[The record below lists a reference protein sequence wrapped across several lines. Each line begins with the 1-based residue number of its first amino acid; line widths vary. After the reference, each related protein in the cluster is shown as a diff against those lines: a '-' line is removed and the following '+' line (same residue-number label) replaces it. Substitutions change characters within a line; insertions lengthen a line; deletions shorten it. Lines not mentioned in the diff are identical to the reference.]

1 MKQLVLSLV
10 MTFSM
15 ITTCLAQKV
24 WKEPSAINMPFYENA
39 FKVTEVE
46 FKDTETILR
55 INMKFQPQ
63 EKISVQ
69 STACLKA
76 DNGQSYRIKSAEI
89 VGENARAIELD
100 KYFKVPSDGKLDV
113 ALHFAPLPAGISSFD
128 FIEGSSRTA
137 FKIWGITDPSVYSK
151 TCLFNS
157 NWRNEESGDWEIGLY
172 EDCAV
177 YDSRLW
183 RYKVRKDKKVVL
195 TDGNEDVTVT
205 LGKEKDGKR
214 SIAINGRKMLCSRIT
229 SKFLP
234 DYPTPDETPFK
245 TGLAEGEAVING
257 WLKDWPEELLDAGK
271 DFEVEIY
278 NVLTHSGNTYSAKI
292 DSLGH
297 FQIKIPLTGAQ
308 EAYMDLKRSR
318 IVTVLEPGETYF
330 LLIDKKAGCTL
341 FMGRNARLQNELRAH
356 RMRFESAY
364 ADLRGDLDNDSIIVL
379 KNRWADAYCQNL
391 EKIKAQARKCPT
403 LSRRYLDYHREDCK
417 FTACWELMQL
427 QYYANDY
434 TLPAELL
441 DYVGKTAIINPEVP
455 LSLTRSFDF
464 YLNYLISY
472 YKRQKPKNTIV
483 TPERLLSFKKEGMV
497 YSRDEEATIKK
508 WQGFLDEMKACSEQT
523 DDEERES
530 LRKKISEK
538 YTGIDDELGAI
549 FSRDEFQTFYKAK
562 MPKPFQNEAEVIDS
576 LFSDPTLR
584 DICRARELYFYIDH
598 DHVPL
603 SADYLAVANGIKHP
617 VVRKAIL
624 EVHNYYKQLAEKAEA
639 AVKASIRPSSDV
651 EGLTDGKAILDKIV
665 EPYRGRIV
673 YLDIWGTWCSPC
685 KRKLK
690 ESPEVKKLLKDYDI
704 VYLYLA
710 NRSSEESWKNIIA
723 EYGLTG
729 SDCVHYLLPEKQQD
743 AVERYVGLTGYP
755 TYRLIDKQGNMH
767 KLHWNHTS
775 DMDEFLKT
783 VRTLAGQ

>member
-1 MKQLVLSLV
+1 MKQLVLSLI

-24 WKEPSAINMPFYENA
+24 WKEPAAINMPYTEDA
-39 FKVTEVE
+39 LKVTEVE

-55 INMKFQPQ
+55 LNMKFQPRA
-63 EKISVQ
+63 KINVQ

-76 DNGQSYRIKSAEI
+76 DNGQSYKIKSAEI
-89 VGENARAIELD
+89 VGENARAIELN
-100 KYFKVPSDGKLDV
+100 KNFRVSDSGELDV
-113 ALHFAPLPAGISSFD
+113 ALHFDPMPAGIKSFD
-128 FIEGSSRTA
+128 FIEGNIKNVL
-137 FKIWGITDPSVYSK
+137 KIWSITDPAVYSK
-151 TCLFNS
+151 TGLFNS

-205 LGKEKDGKR
+205 LGKEKDGRR

-234 DYPTPDETPFK
+234 DYPTTDETPFK
-245 TGLAEGEAVING
+245 TELAEGEAVING
-257 WLKDWPEELLDAGK
+257 WLKDWPAELLNAGN
-271 DFEVEIY
+271 DFKVEIY
-278 NVLTHSGNTYSAKI
+278 NVLTHSWNTYSAKI

-308 EAYMDLKRSR
+308 EMSLDRMRSR
-318 IVTVLEPGETYF
+318 VATVLEPGETYF
-330 LLIDKKAGCTL
+330 LLMDKKAGCTL
-341 FMGRNARLQNELRAH
+341 FMGWNARLQNELQAH

-364 ADLRGDLDNDSIIVL
+364 VDLRGELDSDSLIVL
-379 KNRWADAYCQNL
+379 KNRWADAYRQNL
-391 EKIKAQARKCPT
+391 EKIKAQAGKCPT
-403 LSRRYLDYHREDCK
+403 LSRRYLDYHREDGK
-417 FTACWELMQL
+417 FNTCWQLMQL

-464 YLNYLISY
+464 YLNHLISY

-497 YSRDEEATIKK
+497 YSKDEEATIKK
-508 WQGFLDEMKACSEQT
+508 WQGFLDEMKACSELT
-523 DDEERES
+523 DNKERES
-530 LRKKISEK
+530 FRKKISEK
-538 YTGIDDELGAI
+538 YAGINEELDAI

-562 MPKPFQNEAEVIDS
+562 MPKPFQSETEVIDS

-603 SADYLAVANGIKHP
+603 PESHLAVANGIKHP

-624 EVHNYYKQLAEKAEA
+624 EAHNYYKQLAEKAEA

-729 SDCVHYLLPEKQQD
+729 PDCVHYLLPEKQQNV
-743 AVERYVGLTGYP
+743 VEEYVGLTGYP

>member
-10 MTFSM
+10 MTLSM

-24 WKEPSAINMPFYENA
+24 WKEPAAINMPYTEDA

-55 INMKFQPQ
+55 LNLKFQPRA
-63 EKISVQ
+63 KINVQ

-76 DNGQSYRIKSAEI
+76 DNGQSYKIKSAEI
-89 VGENARAIELD
+89 VGENARAIELN
-100 KYFKVPSDGKLDV
+100 KNFRVSDSGELDV
-113 ALHFAPLPAGISSFD
+113 ALHFDPMPAGIKSFD
-128 FIEGSSRTA
+128 FIEGNIKNVL
-137 FKIWGITDPSVYSK
+137 KIWSITNPAVYSK
-151 TCLFNS
+151 TSLFNS

-214 SIAINGRKMLCSRIT
+214 SIAINGRKILCSRIT

-234 DYPTPDETPFK
+234 DYPTPDETPFN
-245 TGLAEGEAVING
+245 TELAEGEAVITG
-257 WLKDWPEELLDAGK
+257 WLKDWPAELLNVGK
-271 DFEVEIY
+271 DFEVDVY
-278 NVLTHSGNTYSAKI
+278 NVLTHSENTYSAKI
-292 DSLGH
+292 DSFGR
-297 FQIKIPLTGAQ
+297 FQIRLPLTGAQ
-308 EAYMDLKRSR
+308 EMYLDRKRSP
-318 IVTVLEPGETYF
+318 VATVLEPGETYF

-341 FMGRNARLQNELRAH
+341 FMGRNARLQNELLAH

-508 WQGFLDEMKACSEQT
+508 WQGYLDEMKAYSELT

-530 LRKKISEK
+530 FRKKISEK
-538 YTGIDDELGAI
+538 YAGIDDELGAI
-549 FSRDEFQTFYKAK
+549 FRRDEFQTFYKAK

-603 SADYLAVANGIKHP
+603 PESHLAVANGIKHP

-624 EVHNYYKQLAEKAEA
+624 EAHNYYKQLAEKAEV

-690 ESPEVKKLLKDYDI
+690 ESPEVKKQLKDYDI

-767 KLHWNHTS
+767 KLHWNHTD

>member
-1 MKQLVLSLV
+1 MKQLVLSLI
-10 MTFSM
+10 MTFCM

-24 WKEPSAINMPFYENA
+24 WKEPAAINMPYTEDA

-55 INMKFQPQ
+55 LNMKFQPRA
-63 EKISVQ
+63 KINVQ

-76 DNGQSYRIKSAEI
+76 DNGQSYKIKSAEI
-89 VGENARAIELD
+89 VGENARAIELN
-100 KYFKVPSDGKLDV
+100 KNFRVSDSGELDV
-113 ALHFAPLPAGISSFD
+113 ALHFDPLPAGIRSFD
-128 FIEGSSRTA
+128 FIEGNIKNA
-137 FKIWGITDPSVYSK
+137 FKIWSITDPAVYSK
-151 TCLFNS
+151 TSLFNS

-205 LGKEKDGKR
+205 LGKKKDGKR

-257 WLKDWPEELLDAGK
+257 WLKDWPAELLDAGK
-271 DFEVEIY
+271 DFKVEIY
-278 NVLTHSGNTYSAKI
+278 NVLTHSWNTYSAKI

-297 FQIKIPLTGAQ
+297 FQIRLPLTGAQ
-308 EAYMDLKRSR
+308 DMYLDRRRLRVK
-318 IVTVLEPGETYF
+318 TVLEPGETYF

-356 RMRFESAY
+356 EMTLEDVY
-364 ADLRGDLDNDSIIVL
+364 VDLRGDLNNDSIVVL
-379 KNRWADAYCQNL
+379 KNRWADVYRQNL
-391 EKIKAQARKCPT
+391 EKIKAQAKKCPT
-403 LSRRYLDYHREDCK
+403 LSRRYLDYYREDCK
-417 FTACWELMQL
+417 FNMCEHLMRL
-427 QYYANDY
+427 QYDANDY

-455 LSLTRSFDF
+455 LSLTRNLDG

-472 YKRQKPKNTIV
+472 YKRQKPKNTIG

-497 YSRDEEATIKK
+497 YSKDEEATIKK
-508 WQGFLDEMKACSEQT
+508 WQGFLDEMKACSELT
-523 DDEERES
+523 DDKERES

-538 YTGIDDELGAI
+538 YTGIDEELDAI
-549 FSRDEFQTFYKAK
+549 FRRDDFQSFYKAK

-584 DICRARELYFYIDH
+584 DICRARELYAYIDQA
-598 DHVPL
+598 HVPL
-603 SADYLAVANGIKHP
+603 LEDYLAVANGIEHP

-624 EVHNYYKQLAEKAEA
+624 EAHNYYKQLAEKAEV

-690 ESPEVKKLLKDYDI
+690 ESPEVKKQLKDYDI

-710 NRSSEESWKNIIA
+710 NRSAEESWKNIIA

-729 SDCVHYLLPEKQQD
+729 PDCVHYLLPEKQQA
-743 AVERYVGLTGYP
+743 AVESYVGLTGYP

-767 KLHWNHTS
+767 KLHWNHTD
-775 DMDEFLKT
+775 DMDKFLKT
-783 VRTLAGQ
+783 VRTLANQ

>member
-1 MKQLVLSLV
+1 MKQLVLSLI

-24 WKEPSAINMPFYENA
+24 WKEPAAINMPYTEDA
-39 FKVTEVE
+39 LKVTEVE

-55 INMKFQPQ
+55 LNMKFQPRA
-63 EKISVQ
+63 KINVQ

-76 DNGQSYRIKSAEI
+76 DNGQSYKIKSAEI
-89 VGENARAIELD
+89 VGENARAIELN
-100 KYFKVPSDGKLDV
+100 KNFRVSDSGELDV
-113 ALHFAPLPAGISSFD
+113 ALHFDPMPAGIKSFD
-128 FIEGSSRTA
+128 FIEGNIKNVL
-137 FKIWGITDPSVYSK
+137 KIWSITDPAVYSK
-151 TCLFNS
+151 TGLFNS

-183 RYKVRKDKKVVL
+183 RYKVRKEKKVVL

-257 WLKDWPEELLDAGK
+257 WLKDWPAELLNAGN
-271 DFEVEIY
+271 DFKVEIY
-278 NVLTHSGNTYSAKI
+278 NVLTHSWNTYSAKI

-308 EAYMDLKRSR
+308 EMSLDRMRSR
-318 IVTVLEPGETYF
+318 VATVLEPGETYF
-330 LLIDKKAGCTL
+330 LLMDKKAGCTL
-341 FMGRNARLQNELRAH
+341 FMGRNARLQNELLAH
-356 RMRFESAY
+356 RMRLESAY
-364 ADLRGDLDNDSIIVL
+364 ADLRGKQDSDSLIAL
-379 KNRWADAYCQNL
+379 KNRWADVYRQNL
-391 EKIKAQARKCPT
+391 EKIKAQAKKCPT
-403 LSRRYLDYHREDCK
+403 LSRRYLDYYREDCK
-417 FTACWELMQL
+417 FNMCRYLMRL
-427 QYYANDY
+427 QYDANDY

-483 TPERLLSFKKEGMV
+483 TPDRLLSFKKEGMV

-562 MPKPFQNEAEVIDS
+562 MPKPFQSEAEVIDS

-603 SADYLAVANGIKHP
+603 PESHLAVANGIKHP

-624 EVHNYYKQLAEKAEA
+624 EAHNYYKQLAEKAEV

-729 SDCVHYLLPEKQQD
+729 PDCVHYLLPEKQQNV
-743 AVERYVGLTGYP
+743 VEEYVGLTGYP

>member
-1 MKQLVLSLV
+1 

-24 WKEPSAINMPFYENA
+24 WKEPAAINMPYTEDA

-46 FKDTETILR
+46 FKNTETILR
-55 INMKFQPQ
+55 LNMKFQPRA
-63 EKISVQ
+63 KINVQ

-76 DNGQSYRIKSAEI
+76 DNGQSYKIKSAEI
-89 VGENARAIELD
+89 VGENVRAIELNKD
-100 KYFKVPSDGKLDV
+100 FRVSDSGELDV
-113 ALHFAPLPAGISSFD
+113 ALHFAPLPAGIRSFD
-128 FIEGSSRTA
+128 FIEGNIKNA
-137 FKIWGITDPSVYSK
+137 FKIWSITDPAVYCK
-151 TCLFNS
+151 TSLFNS

-245 TGLAEGEAVING
+245 TGLTEGEAVING
-257 WLKDWPEELLDAGK
+257 WLKDWPAELLDAGK

-278 NVLTHSGNTYSAKI
+278 NVLTHSWNTYSSKI

-297 FQIKIPLTGAQ
+297 FQIRIPLTGAQ
-308 EAYMDLKRSR
+308 AMYLYRKRSR
-318 IVTVLEPGETYF
+318 VSTVLEPGETYF
-330 LLIDKKAGCTL
+330 LLMDKKAGCTL
-341 FMGRNARLQNELRAH
+341 FMGRNARLQNELLAH

-364 ADLRGDLDNDSIIVL
+364 VDLRVKLDSDSLIAL
-379 KNRWADAYCQNL
+379 KNRWADAYRQNL
-391 EKIKAQARKCPT
+391 EKIKALAEKCPT
-403 LSRRYLDYHREDCK
+403 LSRRYLDYHREACK
-417 FTACWELMQL
+417 FTACRELMQL
-427 QYYANDY
+427 QYDANDN

-441 DYVGKTAIINPEVP
+441 DYVGKTAIINSDVP
-455 LSLTRSFDF
+455 LSLTRSFDY
-464 YLNYLISY
+464 YLYYLISY
-472 YKRQKPKNTIV
+472 YKRLKPKNTIV

-497 YSRDEEATIKK
+497 YSKDEEAIIKK
-508 WQGFLDEMKACSEQT
+508 WQGYLDEMKEYSKLT
-523 DDEERES
+523 KDEERES
-530 LRKKISEK
+530 FRKKISEK
-538 YTGIDDELGAI
+538 YAGINEELDVIFRRDD
-549 FSRDEFQTFYKAK
+549 FQTFYKAK

-584 DICRARELYFYIDH
+584 DICRARELYFYIDQT
-598 DHVPL
+598 HVPL
-603 SADYLAVANGIKHP
+603 LEDYLAVANGIEHP

-624 EVHNYYKQLAEKAEA
+624 EAHNYYKQLAEKAEA

-690 ESPEVKKLLKDYDI
+690 ESPEVKKQLKDYDI

-767 KLHWNHTS
+767 KLHSNHIY

>member
-10 MTFSM
+10 MTLSM

-24 WKEPSAINMPFYENA
+24 WKEPAAINMPYTEDA

-55 INMKFQPQ
+55 LNLKFQPRA
-63 EKISVQ
+63 KINVQ

-76 DNGQSYRIKSAEI
+76 DNGQSYKIKSAEI
-89 VGENARAIELD
+89 VGENARAIELN
-100 KYFKVPSDGKLDV
+100 KNFRVSDSGELDV
-113 ALHFAPLPAGISSFD
+113 ALHFAPLPAGIRSFD
-128 FIEGSSRTA
+128 FIEGNIKNA
-137 FKIWGITDPSVYSK
+137 FKIWSITDPDVYCK
-151 TCLFNS
+151 TGLFNS

-234 DYPTPDETPFK
+234 DYPTPDETPFN
-245 TGLAEGEAVING
+245 TELAEGEAVING
-257 WLKDWPEELLDAGK
+257 WLKDWPAELLNVGK
-271 DFEVEIY
+271 DFEVDVY
-278 NVLTHSGNTYSAKI
+278 NVLTHSENTYSAKI
-292 DSLGH
+292 DSFGR
-297 FQIKIPLTGAQ
+297 FQIRLPLTGAQ
-308 EAYMDLKRSR
+308 EMYLDRKRSP
-318 IVTVLEPGETYF
+318 VATVLEPGETYF

-356 RMRFESAY
+356 EMSLEDVY
-364 ADLRGDLDNDSIIVL
+364 VNLRGDLDNDSIIAL
-379 KNRWADAYCQNL
+379 KNRWADVYRQNL
-391 EKIKAQARKCPT
+391 ERIKAQAKKCPT
-403 LSRRYLDYHREDCK
+403 LSRRYLDYYREDCK
-417 FTACWELMQL
+417 FDMCRYLMML
-427 QYYANDY
+427 QYDANDY

-455 LSLTRSFDF
+455 LSLTRNLDG

-472 YKRQKPKNTIV
+472 YKHLKPKNTIV
-483 TPERLLSFKKEGMV
+483 TPEMLLSFKDEGMV
-497 YSRDEEATIKK
+497 YSKDEEAIIKK
-508 WQGFLDEMKACSEQT
+508 WQGYLDEMKEYSKLT
-523 DDEERES
+523 KDEERES
-530 LRKKISEK
+530 FRKKISEK
-538 YTGIDDELGAI
+538 YAGINEELDAI
-549 FSRDEFQTFYKAK
+549 FRRDDFQTFYKAK

-584 DICRARELYFYIDH
+584 DICRARELYFYIDQT
-598 DHVPL
+598 HVPL
-603 SADYLAVANGIKHP
+603 SEDYLAVANGIKHP

-624 EVHNYYKQLAEKAEA
+624 EAHNYYKQLAEKAEA

-690 ESPEVKKLLKDYDI
+690 ESPEVKKQLKDYDI

-729 SDCVHYLLPEKQQD
+729 PDCVHYLLPEKQQD
-743 AVERYVGLTGYP
+743 AVEGYVGLTGYP

-775 DMDEFLKT
+775 DMGEFLKT

>member
-1 MKQLVLSLV
+1 
-10 MTFSM
+10 MTLSM

-24 WKEPSAINMPFYENA
+24 WKEPAAINMPYTEDA

-55 INMKFQPQ
+55 LNLKFQPRA
-63 EKISVQ
+63 KINVQ

-76 DNGQSYRIKSAEI
+76 DNGQSYKIKSAEI
-89 VGENARAIELD
+89 VGENVRAIELNKD
-100 KYFKVPSDGKLDV
+100 FRVSDSGELDV
-113 ALHFAPLPAGISSFD
+113 ALHFAPLPAGIRSFD
-128 FIEGSSRTA
+128 FIEGNIKNA
-137 FKIWGITDPSVYSK
+137 FKIWSITDPAVYCK
-151 TCLFNS
+151 TGLFNS
-157 NWRNEESGDWEIGLY
+157 SWRNEESGDWEIGLY

-214 SIAINGRKMLCSRIT
+214 SIAINGRKILCSRIT

-234 DYPTPDETPFK
+234 DYPTPDETPFN
-245 TGLAEGEAVING
+245 TELAESEAVING
-257 WLKDWPEELLDAGK
+257 WLKDWPAELLNVGK
-271 DFEVEIY
+271 DFEVDVY
-278 NVLTHSGNTYSAKI
+278 NVLTHSENTYSAKI
-292 DSLGH
+292 DSFGR
-297 FQIKIPLTGAQ
+297 FQIRLPLTGAQ
-308 EAYMDLKRSR
+308 EMYLDRKRSP
-318 IVTVLEPGETYF
+318 VATVLEPGETYF

-341 FMGRNARLQNELRAH
+341 FMGRNARLQNELLAH
-356 RMRFESAY
+356 RMRSESAY
-364 ADLRGDLDNDSIIVL
+364 VDLRGDLDNDSIIVL
-379 KNRWADAYCQNL
+379 KNRWTDAYCQNL

-483 TPERLLSFKKEGMV
+483 TPDRLLSFKKEGMV

-508 WQGFLDEMKACSEQT
+508 WQGFLDEMKAYSELT

-530 LRKKISEK
+530 FRKKISEK
-538 YTGIDDELGAI
+538 YAGIDDELGAI
-549 FSRDEFQTFYKAK
+549 FRRDDFQAFYKAK

-584 DICRARELYFYIDH
+584 DICHARELYAYIDQA
-598 DHVPL
+598 HVPL
-603 SADYLAVANGIKHP
+603 LEDYLAVANGIKHP

-624 EVHNYYKQLAEKAEA
+624 EAHNYYKQLAKKAEA

-651 EGLTDGKAILDKIV
+651 EGLTDGKAIFDKIV

-729 SDCVHYLLPEKQQD
+729 PDCVHYLLPEKQQN
-743 AVERYVGLTGYP
+743 AVEEYVGLTGYP

-767 KLHWNHTS
+767 KLHWNHTD
-775 DMDEFLKT
+775 DMDKFLKT
-783 VRTLAGQ
+783 VRTLANQ

>member
-10 MTFSM
+10 MTLSM

-24 WKEPSAINMPFYENA
+24 WKEPAAINMPYTEDA

-55 INMKFQPQ
+55 LNLKFQPRA
-63 EKISVQ
+63 KINVQ

-76 DNGQSYRIKSAEI
+76 DNGQSYKIKSAEI
-89 VGENARAIELD
+89 VGENVRAIELNKD
-100 KYFKVPSDGKLDV
+100 FRVSDSGELDV
-113 ALHFAPLPAGISSFD
+113 ALHFAPLPAGIRSFD
-128 FIEGSSRTA
+128 FIEGNIKNA
-137 FKIWGITDPSVYSK
+137 FKIWSITDPAVYCK
-151 TCLFNS
+151 TGLFNS

-245 TGLAEGEAVING
+245 TELVEGEAVING
-257 WLKDWPEELLDAGK
+257 WLKDWPTELLNAGK
-271 DFEVEIY
+271 DFKVKIY
-278 NVLTHSGNTYSAKI
+278 NVLTHSENTYSAKV
-292 DSLGH
+292 DSLGR

-318 IVTVLEPGETYF
+318 VSTVLEPGEIYF
-330 LLIDKKAGCTL
+330 LLMDKKAGCTL
-341 FMGRNARLQNELRAH
+341 FMGRNARLQNELLAH

-364 ADLRGDLDNDSIIVL
+364 VDLRGKQDSDTLIAL
-379 KNRWADAYCQNL
+379 KNRWADAYRQNL
-391 EKIKAQARKCPT
+391 ENIKAQAKKCPT
-403 LSRRYLDYHREDCK
+403 LSRRYLDYHREDGK
-417 FTACWELMQL
+417 FNTCWQLMQL
-427 QYYANDY
+427 QYDANDY

-464 YLNYLISY
+464 YLNHLISY
-472 YKRQKPKNTIV
+472 YKRLKPKNTIV
-483 TPERLLSFKKEGMV
+483 TPDRLLSFKKEGMV

-584 DICRARELYFYIDH
+584 DICRARELYAYIDQA
-598 DHVPL
+598 HVPL
-603 SADYLAVANGIKHP
+603 LEDYLAVANGIEHP
-617 VVRKAIL
+617 VVRRAIL
-624 EVHNYYKQLAEKAEA
+624 EAHNYYKQLAEKAEV

-690 ESPEVKKLLKDYDI
+690 ESPEVKKQLKDYDI

-710 NRSSEESWKNIIA
+710 NRSQEESWKNIIA

-743 AVERYVGLTGYP
+743 AVERYVGLMGYP

-775 DMDEFLKT
+775 DMGEFLKT

>member
-1 MKQLVLSLV
+1 M
-10 MTFSM
+10 
-15 ITTCLAQKV
+15 
-24 WKEPSAINMPFYENA
+24 
-39 FKVTEVE
+39 
-46 FKDTETILR
+46 
-55 INMKFQPQ
+55 
-63 EKISVQ
+63 
-69 STACLKA
+69 
-76 DNGQSYRIKSAEI
+76 
-89 VGENARAIELD
+89 
-100 KYFKVPSDGKLDV
+100 
-113 ALHFAPLPAGISSFD
+113 
-128 FIEGSSRTA
+128 
-137 FKIWGITDPSVYSK
+137 
-151 TCLFNS
+151 
-157 NWRNEESGDWEIGLY
+157 
-172 EDCAV
+172 

-234 DYPTPDETPFK
+234 DYPTPDETPFN
-245 TGLAEGEAVING
+245 TELAESEAVING
-257 WLKDWPEELLDAGK
+257 WLKDWPAELLNVGK
-271 DFEVEIY
+271 DFEVDVY
-278 NVLTHSGNTYSAKI
+278 NVLTHSENTYSAKI
-292 DSLGH
+292 DSFGR
-297 FQIKIPLTGAQ
+297 FQIRFPLTGAQ
-308 EAYMDLKRSR
+308 EMYLDRKRSP
-318 IVTVLEPGETYF
+318 VATVLEPGETYF

-341 FMGRNARLQNELRAH
+341 FMGRNARLQNELLAH

-508 WQGFLDEMKACSEQT
+508 WQDYLDEMKAYSELT

-530 LRKKISEK
+530 FRKKISEK
-538 YTGIDDELGAI
+538 YAGIDDELGAI
-549 FSRDEFQTFYKAK
+549 FRRDDFQAFYKAK

-584 DICRARELYFYIDH
+584 DICRARELYAYIDQA
-598 DHVPL
+598 HVPL
-603 SADYLAVANGIKHP
+603 LEDYLAVANGIKHP

-624 EVHNYYKQLAEKAEA
+624 EAHNYYKQLAKKAEA

-729 SDCVHYLLPEKQQD
+729 PDCVHYLLPEKQQN
-743 AVERYVGLTGYP
+743 AVEEYVGLTGYP

-767 KLHWNHTS
+767 KLHWNHTD
-775 DMDEFLKT
+775 DMDKFLKT
-783 VRTLAGQ
+783 VRTLANQ

>member
-1 MKQLVLSLV
+1 
-10 MTFSM
+10 MTLSM

-24 WKEPSAINMPFYENA
+24 WKEPAAINMPYTEDA

-55 INMKFQPQ
+55 LNLKFQPRA
-63 EKISVQ
+63 KINVQ

-76 DNGQSYRIKSAEI
+76 DNGQSYKIKSAEI
-89 VGENARAIELD
+89 VGENARAIELN
-100 KYFKVPSDGKLDV
+100 KNFRVSDSGELDV
-113 ALHFAPLPAGISSFD
+113 ALHFDPMPAGIKSFD
-128 FIEGSSRTA
+128 FIEGNIKNVL
-137 FKIWGITDPSVYSK
+137 KIWSITNPAVYSK
-151 TCLFNS
+151 TSLFNS

-205 LGKEKDGKR
+205 LGKEKDDKR

-234 DYPTPDETPFK
+234 DYPTPDETPFN
-245 TGLAEGEAVING
+245 TELAESEAVING
-257 WLKDWPEELLDAGK
+257 WLKDWPAELLNVGK
-271 DFEVEIY
+271 DFEVDVY
-278 NVLTHSGNTYSAKI
+278 NVLTHSENTYSAKI
-292 DSLGH
+292 DSFGR
-297 FQIKIPLTGAQ
+297 FQIRLPLTGAQ
-308 EAYMDLKRSR
+308 EMYLDRKRSP
-318 IVTVLEPGETYF
+318 VATVLEPGETYF

-341 FMGRNARLQNELRAH
+341 FMGKNARLQNELLAH
-356 RMRFESAY
+356 RMRSESAY
-364 ADLRGDLDNDSIIVL
+364 VDLRGDLDNDSIIVL

-508 WQGFLDEMKACSEQT
+508 WQGYLDEMKAYSELT

-530 LRKKISEK
+530 FRKKISEK
-538 YTGIDDELGAI
+538 YAGIDDELGAI
-549 FSRDEFQTFYKAK
+549 FRRDDFQAFYKAK

-584 DICRARELYFYIDH
+584 DICRARELYAYIDQA
-598 DHVPL
+598 HVPL
-603 SADYLAVANGIKHP
+603 LEDYLAVANGIKHP

-624 EVHNYYKQLAEKAEA
+624 EAHNYYKQLAKKAEA

-729 SDCVHYLLPEKQQD
+729 PDSVHYLLPEKQQN
-743 AVERYVGLTGYP
+743 AVEEYVGLTGYP

-767 KLHWNHTS
+767 KLHWNHTD
-775 DMDEFLKT
+775 DMDKFLKT
-783 VRTLAGQ
+783 VRTLANQ

>member
-1 MKQLVLSLV
+1 
-10 MTFSM
+10 MTLSM

-24 WKEPSAINMPFYENA
+24 WKEPAAINMPYTEDA
-39 FKVTEVE
+39 LKVTEVE

-55 INMKFQPQ
+55 LNMKFQPRA
-63 EKISVQ
+63 KINVQ

-76 DNGQSYRIKSAEI
+76 DNGQSYKIKSAEI
-89 VGENARAIELD
+89 VGENARAIELNKNFRVLD
-100 KYFKVPSDGKLDV
+100 SCELDV
-113 ALHFAPLPAGISSFD
+113 ALHFAPLPAGIRSFD
-128 FIEGSSRTA
+128 FIEGNIKNA
-137 FKIWGITDPSVYSK
+137 FKIWSITDPAVYSK
-151 TCLFNS
+151 TGLFNS

-234 DYPTPDETPFK
+234 DYPTPDETPFN
-245 TGLAEGEAVING
+245 TELAESEAVING
-257 WLKDWPEELLDAGK
+257 WLKDWPAELLNVGK
-271 DFEVEIY
+271 DFEVDVY
-278 NVLTHSGNTYSAKI
+278 NVLTHSENTYSAKI
-292 DSLGH
+292 DSFGR
-297 FQIKIPLTGAQ
+297 FQIRLPLTGAQ
-308 EAYMDLKRSR
+308 EMYLDRKRSP
-318 IVTVLEPGETYF
+318 VATVLEPGETYF

-341 FMGRNARLQNELRAH
+341 FMGKNARLQNELLAH
-356 RMRFESAY
+356 RMRSESAY
-364 ADLRGDLDNDSIIVL
+364 VDLRGDLDNDSIIVL

-508 WQGFLDEMKACSEQT
+508 WQGYLDEMKAYSELT

-530 LRKKISEK
+530 FRKKISEK
-538 YTGIDDELGAI
+538 YAGIDDELGAI
-549 FSRDEFQTFYKAK
+549 FRRDDFQAFYKAK

-584 DICRARELYFYIDH
+584 DICRARELYAYIDQA
-598 DHVPL
+598 HVPL
-603 SADYLAVANGIKHP
+603 LEDYLAVANGIEHP

-624 EVHNYYKQLAEKAEA
+624 EAHNYYKQLAEKAEV

-690 ESPEVKKLLKDYDI
+690 ESPEVKKQLKDYDI
-704 VYLYLA
+704 VYLYLV

-729 SDCVHYLLPEKQQD
+729 PDCVHYLLPEKQQN
-743 AVERYVGLTGYP
+743 AVEEYVGLTGYP

-767 KLHWNHTS
+767 KLHWNHTD
-775 DMDEFLKT
+775 DMDKFLKT
-783 VRTLAGQ
+783 VRTLANQ